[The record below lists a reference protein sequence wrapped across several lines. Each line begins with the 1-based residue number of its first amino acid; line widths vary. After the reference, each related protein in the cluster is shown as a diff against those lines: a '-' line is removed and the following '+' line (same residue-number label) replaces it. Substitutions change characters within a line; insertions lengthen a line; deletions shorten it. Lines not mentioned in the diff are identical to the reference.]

1 MWFAEG
7 FWREVNLC
15 LMSPHEPFLSCW
27 VIWPQMGEIWALVC
41 RLLTSCKALRCG
53 FVSHESTQL
62 LCPWASFLPGLCPPS
77 WVLGHWAWQSCSA
90 LLAPCLCHSSVG
102 GQGLGAPG
110 EMFGQSIKSEYSDF
124 IRKQIR
130 LLTCLEQNLVWVKPS
145 LQLSHFVL
153 HKASPSSGEV
163 LSSSWTKVQD
173 CTTFEPNSGFDPH
186 FKSGF
191 LGWEG
196 LLQAEPRVWT
206 QALALPSL
214 GSRGQHNHLR
224 CCRAPVLQ
232 GQCVLLS
239 CCSGLSTGQG
249 KHPQLWNHRCL
260 PGLPTDLS
268 LGVYGEGRL
277 SKLLFCPLRCS
288 SCPLLCTFAP
298 DHISAQDGN
307 PYLSMSTQGPWSCC
321 WCQLWTLS
329 DSLNNRNELGIW
341 SCFRWC
347 SWTRCPPFPSD
358 YPGLLCGLLTVGFPL
373 LGSAAW
379 NQREN
384 QFLLQ
389 GDSKHELIYL
399 LR

>member
-7 FWREVNLC
+7 FWREVNLF

-53 FVSHESTQL
+53 FVSQESTQL

-77 WVLGHWAWQSCSA
+77 WVLGRWAWQSCSA

-206 QALALPSL
+206 QASALPCL
-214 GSRGQHNHLR
+214 GSRGQHNHLG
-224 CCRAPVLQ
+224 CCRDSVCSCPAAQEWAQ
-232 GQCVLLS
+232 GRENTPS
-239 CCSGLSTGQG
+239 SEI
-249 KHPQLWNHRCL
+249 R
-260 PGLPTDLS
+260 
-268 LGVYGEGRL
+268 GVYLACQQTCHWVCMG
-277 SKLLFCPLRCS
+277 KADYPNCS
-288 SCPLLCTFAP
+288 SVLCAAVLALCFAP
-298 DHISAQDGN
+298 LHLTIFQHKMGTLTCPCPHRDLGHAAGV
-307 PYLSMSTQGPWSCC
+307 SCG
-321 WCQLWTLS
+321 
-329 DSLNNRNELGIW
+329 R
-341 SCFRWC
+341 
-347 SWTRCPPFPSD
+347 
-358 YPGLLCGLLTVGFPL
+358 
-373 LGSAAW
+373 
-379 NQREN
+379 
-384 QFLLQ
+384 
-389 GDSKHELIYL
+389 
-399 LR
+399 